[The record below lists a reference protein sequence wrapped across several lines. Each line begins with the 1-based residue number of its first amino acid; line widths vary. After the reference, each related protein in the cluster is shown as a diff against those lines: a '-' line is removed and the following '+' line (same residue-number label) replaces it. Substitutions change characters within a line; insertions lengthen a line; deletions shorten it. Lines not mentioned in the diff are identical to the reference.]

1 MLEGLRQEVFAKLQ
15 ELSLAFYQRHKS
27 GDLVTR
33 LINDTGHLRAVMV
46 DLSSDIIKQP
56 FTLLF
61 AIGFLIYE
69 SVKRENALF
78 AIIALL
84 SVPACIIPI
93 RLVAR
98 RLAKKS
104 RQVALR
110 NGELAALVTES
121 VQSPVEIQ
129 AYNLQEQQK
138 QRFATRV
145 REILK
150 LSLKTIRYRSL
161 TGPLIE
167 FISVC
172 GFMAALYFATRSGMD
187 RGTFTALGLALY
199 FCYDPVKKLSTLNE
213 QLRSRVGSLERL
225 EYLLNLQDTV
235 PNPMTPERVPAFPAE
250 IRFDDV
256 SFVYPGGEDVLP
268 ALSEITV
275 RIRPGETVALVGASG
290 AGKSTFVSL
299 IPRFYDP
306 TGGRVSLG
314 GVDLRE
320 LDKNALRD
328 RIALVPQLP
337 ALFDGTVAENIRIGK
352 LAATDAEVREAARH
366 AYVAEFVEALPEG
379 YDTLVGERGA
389 SLSVGQRQRI
399 AIARAFLKD
408 APILILDEA
417 TSALDS
423 ESEAMVKKA
432 LRELM
437 QGRTTVMIA
446 HRFSSISLARRVLV
460 FEEGRITGDGAPE
473 VLGGT
478 HPVYSRMSELQRLG

>member
-1 MLEGLRQEVFAKLQ
+1 
-15 ELSLAFYQRHKS
+15 
-27 GDLVTR
+27 
-33 LINDTGHLRAVMV
+33 
-46 DLSSDIIKQP
+46 
-56 FTLLF
+56 
-61 AIGFLIYE
+61 
-69 SVKRENALF
+69 
-78 AIIALL
+78 
-84 SVPACIIPI
+84 
-93 RLVAR
+93 
-98 RLAKKS
+98 
-104 RQVALR
+104 
-110 NGELAALVTES
+110 
-121 VQSPVEIQ
+121 
-129 AYNLQEQQK
+129 
-138 QRFATRV
+138 
-145 REILK
+145 
-150 LSLKTIRYRSL
+150 
-161 TGPLIE
+161 
-167 FISVC
+167 
-172 GFMAALYFATRSGMD
+172 
-187 RGTFTALGLALY
+187 
-199 FCYDPVKKLSTLNE
+199 
-213 QLRSRVGSLERL
+213 
-225 EYLLNLQDTV
+225 
-235 PNPMTPERVPAFPAE
+235 MTPERVPAFPAE